1 MKKKVTPDTK
11 ISVMRQVIVENEQ
24 SSVKDSTEVIAL
36 FDRMMEQDLDDPQ
49 VPMLYAQYVLSKS
62 MEA

>member
-1 MKKKVTPDTK
+1 
-11 ISVMRQVIVENEQ
+11 MRQVIVENEQ

-49 VPMLYAQYVLSKS
+49 VPMSELP
-62 MEA
+62 

>member
-1 MKKKVTPDTK
+1 
-11 ISVMRQVIVENEQ
+11 MRQVIVENEQ

-49 VPMLYAQYVLSKS
+49 IPMLYAQYLLSKS
-62 MEA
+62 GGGTGTGTGC